1 MSIVMINIFLVTMMV
16 VIAVMVLRTRRLFAA
31 IVMTGAYSLIS
42 AAMFVNLDA
51 VDVAFTEAAVGAGIS
66 TVLLLAAMA
75 RLPAEE
81 KPVKRNQIG
90 PIIIV
95 AIVGI
100 LLVTAVTALPPFGA
114 PDAPVHTHVGPRYL
128 AESYSKLHIPN
139 AVTTVLASY
148 RGFDTLGETIVIF
161 AAGLGVVL
169 LLAGHTKTASA
180 PKTPMSK
187 QPVMASTKKTAK
199 KKAKKSAK
207 KSSAKKQHVKA
218 KKGGAS

>member
-90 PIIIV
+90 PMIIV

-100 LLVTAVTALPPFGA
+100 LLVTAVVALPPFGA

-180 PKTPMSK
+180 PKR
-187 QPVMASTKKTAK
+187 PVMASAKKATKKTAK
-199 KKAKKSAK
+199 KTAK
-207 KSSAKKQHVKA
+207 KSSVKKRQVKA
-218 KKGGAS
+218 KKGGVS

>member
-1 MSIVMINIFLVTMMV
+1 MSIVMINIFLVSMMV

-90 PIIIV
+90 PMIIV

-100 LLVTAVTALPPFGA
+100 LLVTAVVALPPFGA

-139 AVTTVLASY
+139 VVTTVLASY

-169 LLAGHTKTASA
+169 ILTGHTKTAPA
-180 PKTPMSK
+180 PKTPVK
-187 QPVMASTKKTAK
+187 ARAKKTTKKA
-199 KKAKKSAK
+199 AK
-207 KSSAKKQHVKA
+207 KSSAKKRQVKA

>member
-81 KPVKRNQIG
+81 KPIKRNQIG
-90 PIIIV
+90 PMIIV
-95 AIVGI
+95 TIVGI
-100 LLVTAVTALPPFGA
+100 LLVTAVVALPPFGA
-114 PDAPVHTHVGPRYL
+114 PDSPVHTHVGPRYI

-169 LLAGHTKTASA
+169 LLAGHTKTAPAPHQPAVKTVKAKTKTA
-180 PKTPMSK
+180 PKSQK
-187 QPVMASTKKTAK
+187 ASK
-199 KKAKKSAK
+199 KKAGAK
-207 KSSAKKQHVKA
+207 KTGKRGA
-218 KKGGAS
+218 KKGGAA